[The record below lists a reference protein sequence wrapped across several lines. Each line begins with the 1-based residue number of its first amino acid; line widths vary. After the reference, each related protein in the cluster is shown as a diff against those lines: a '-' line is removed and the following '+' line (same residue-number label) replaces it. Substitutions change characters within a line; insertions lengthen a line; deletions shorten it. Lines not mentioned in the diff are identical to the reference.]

1 MNKYKITSY
10 LPNEELGEEVR
21 RDYDFIS
28 NDKNNFDERV
38 ERLKGYV
45 GDFNAVEEHNSNEK
59 YLIEEDNDGLYLLEK
74 IN

>member
-38 ERLKGYV
+38 EMLKGYV

>member
-1 MNKYKITSY
+1 MNKYKIKSY

-28 NDKNNFDERV
+28 NEKNNFNERV
-38 ERLKGYV
+38 ERLRGYV

>member
-1 MNKYKITSY
+1 MNKYKIISY

-28 NDKNNFDERV
+28 NDNNNFNERV
-38 ERLKGYV
+38 ERLRGYA

-59 YLIEEDNDGLYLLEK
+59 HLIEEDNDGLYLLEK